1 MDDGLA
7 ARLRCNAEFLMREW
21 SCNPGGEALL
31 PWSRHELRRTV
42 FASLVAPEGGG
53 SNGVT

>member
-42 FASLVAPEGGG
+42 FAALVAPEGGG